1 MNETYKKGV
10 ELEENIKIA
19 VIGLGYVGLPLA
31 RLFATKYSVVGF
43 DINKS
48 RVESLNSGIDSTLE
62 VDVDTLKKVLLDKPS
77 NEIGLFCTD
86 SLEDILNCNYFIV
99 TVPTPVDK
107 NNRPDLT
114 PLYKSSE
121 SVGKV
126 LKKGD
131 IVIYESTVYPGVTEE
146 QCVPVLER
154 VSGLK
159 FNEDFFAG
167 YSPERINPGDKE
179 HTVEKILKVTS
190 GSTPEIGLKV
200 DSLYKSVITAGTH
213 LAPTIKVAEAAKV
226 IENSQRDIN
235 IAFVNE
241 LAKIFNLMN
250 IDTQEVLAAAAT
262 KWNFLPFKPGLVG
275 GHCIGVDPYYLAQRA
290 QEFGYHPEII
300 LAGRRLNDSMGE
312 YVASQIVKLMI
323 KKGISVNGASL
334 LMLGITF
341 KENCPDV
348 RNTKIVDVVKAL
360 KEYGI
365 VITIFDPLANIE
377 EVEKEYKLET
387 IDSLPTEKFD
397 AIVLGVAHAAFLE
410 LNFSELQ
417 KDNSLIYDVK
427 GILGTLADNRL

>member
-1 MNETYKKGV
+1 MK
-10 ELEENIKIA
+10 ENIKIA

-31 RLFATKYSVVGF
+31 RLFATKYPVIGF
-43 DINKS
+43 DINES
-48 RVESLNSGIDSTLE
+48 RVVSLKSGTDSTLE
-62 VDVDTLKKVLLDKPS
+62 VEDKDLQKVLVDNIKA
-77 NEIGLFCTD
+77 ETGLFCTTD
-86 SLEDILNCNYFIV
+86 LNDIADCTYYVI

-159 FNEDFFAG
+159 FNVDFFAG

-200 DSLYKSVITAGTH
+200 DSLYKSVITAGTY

-312 YVASQIVKLMI
+312 YVASQVVKLMI
-323 KKGISVNGASL
+323 KKGILVNGANL

-348 RNTKIVDVVKAL
+348 RNTKIVDVIKAL

-365 VITIFDPLANIE
+365 TVTIFDPLANKE
-377 EVEKEYKLET
+377 EVKKEYKLET
-387 IDSLPTEKFD
+387 INSVPNEKFD
-397 AIVLGVAHAAFLE
+397 AIVLGVAHAEFLKLE
-410 LNFSELQ
+410 FSELQ
-417 KDNSLIYDVK
+417 KANSLLYDVK

>member
-1 MNETYKKGV
+1 LKTNT
-10 ELEENIKIA
+10 KIA
-19 VIGLGYVGLPLA
+19 IIGLGYVGLPLA

-43 DINKS
+43 DINQFRIDELK
-48 RVESLNSGIDSTLE
+48 NGIDKTLE
-62 VDVDTLKKVLLDKPS
+62 IDSESMQKVLVDTSTTENGLYCTSSLS
-77 NEIGLFCTD
+77 EIQD
-86 SLEDILNCNYFIV
+86 CNYFIV

-121 SVGKV
+121 TVGKV

-146 QCVPVLER
+146 ECVPVLEKI
-154 VSGLK
+154 SNLK
-159 FNEDFFAG
+159 FNVDFFVG

-179 HTVEKILKVTS
+179 HTVDKILKVTS
-190 GSTPEIGLKV
+190 GSTPEIGQKV
-200 DSLYKSVITAGTH
+200 NQLYQSIITAGTH
-213 LAPTIKVAEAAKV
+213 LAPSIKVAEAAKV

-241 LAKIFNLMN
+241 LAKIFNILE
-250 IDTQEVLAAAAT
+250 IDTHAVLEAAGT

-275 GHCIGVDPYYLAQRA
+275 GHCIGVDPYYLAQKA
-290 QEFGYHPEII
+290 QENGYHPEII

-312 YVASQIVKLMI
+312 YVASQVVKLMI
-323 KKGISVNGASL
+323 KKGVTINGANL

-360 KEYGI
+360 EDYGIQVSIYDPWASVEEVLKEYGLTI
-365 VITIFDPLANIE
+365 HNEPPTVI
-377 EVEKEYKLET
+377 
-387 IDSLPTEKFD
+387 FD
-397 AIVLGVAHAAFLE
+397 AIVLGVAHNEFLD
-410 LNFSELQ
+410 LNIDAL
-417 KDNSLIYDVK
+417 KNRNSVVYDVK
-427 GILGTLADNRL
+427 GILGDKTDGKL